1 MTYTNAKSLFCL
13 LKFWG
18 NCLLCFLGVVAAA
31 AAAAAAGGGGVC
43 MHASVEGVV

>member
-1 MTYTNAKSLFCL
+1 MTYTGAKSLFCI

-31 AAAAAAGGGGVC
+31 AAAAGGGGGVC
-43 MHASVEGVV
+43 MRACVEGVV